1 MAKINKKSLI
11 SIMNNKVAPIVN
23 RDLSNRIRKSV
34 NSAQEQMLDD
44 FNMHPVTQEIESGP
58 DGHNESGTLGGY
70 GNLFSYIGFEEG
82 MSPTEPLRRV
92 LKKILKIRAVPA
104 NHKSMVM
111 KFLVEIPSKEELFSV
126 APMPWAN
133 GRSWAE
139 GIEKGISGLGQ
150 YLNTTSFVSR
160 SGEGVQAK
168 NQIRSGK
175 FLNTKYLSSILNNLR
190 RNIRQGTK

>member
-11 SIMNNKVAPIVN
+11 SIMNNKVAPIAN
-23 RDLSNRIRKSV
+23 RELSNRIRKSV
-34 NSAQEQMLDD
+34 DSAQEQMMEE
-44 FNMHPVTQEIESGP
+44 FNMHPVTQEIEGGP
-58 DGHNESGTLGGY
+58 NGYNQSGTLGGY

-111 KFLVEIPSKEELFSV
+111 KFLVEIPSKEELFAA

-175 FLNTKYLSSILNNLR
+175 FLNTKYLSSILNNLK
-190 RNIRQGTK
+190 RNIRQGIK

>member
-11 SIMNNKVAPIVN
+11 SIMNNKVAPIAN
-23 RDLSNRIRKSV
+23 RELSNRIRKSV
-34 NSAQEQMLDD
+34 DSAQEQMMDE
-44 FNMHPVTQEIESGP
+44 FNMHPVTQEIDSGP
-58 DGHNESGTLGGY
+58 NGYNQSGTLGGY
-70 GNLFSYIGFEEG
+70 GNLFSYIGFDEG

-111 KFLVEIPSKEELFSV
+111 KFLVEIPSKEELFAA

-175 FLNTKYLSSILNNLR
+175 FLNTKYLSSILNNLK
-190 RNIRQGTK
+190 RNIRQGIK

>member
-11 SIMNNKVAPIVN
+11 SIMNNKVAPIAN
-23 RDLSNRIRKSV
+23 RELSNRIRKSV
-34 NSAQEQMLDD
+34 DSAQEQMMEE

-58 DGHNESGTLGGY
+58 NGYNQSGTLGGY
-70 GNLFSYIGFEEG
+70 GNLFSYIGFDEG

-111 KFLVEIPSKEELFSV
+111 KFLVEIPSKEELFNA

-175 FLNTKYLSSILNNLR
+175 FLNTKYLSSILNNLK
-190 RNIRQGTK
+190 RNIRQGIK